1 VVEEVVKF
9 LPVLVILNMMHRVS
23 EPFDLVVYGSCS
35 ALGFAT
41 LENALYFSRY
51 GLEIAFFRFF
61 FSTLMH
67 LSMTSIICYTWAK
80 ARFIFHENNML
91 ALLRGLLV
99 AATIHGLFDF
109 FVLNPTSGQ
118 YALGMAIA
126 FVMAREYYRMLR
138 NLLNFS
144 PFFNED
150 LASSRGLKNNQLL
163 LSAGLI
169 LLLIAFLYSNFE
181 FSTEIARSRTLH
193 IGIFALPTM
202 TAVIIPLGKLGLTK
216 GRFNPFLIKIKIK
229 EPRPGLAGSSS

>member
-1 VVEEVVKF
+1 
-9 LPVLVILNMMHRVS
+9 
-23 EPFDLVVYGSCS
+23 
-35 ALGFAT
+35 
-41 LENALYFSRY
+41 
-51 GLEIAFFRFF
+51 
-61 FSTLMH
+61 
-67 LSMTSIICYTWAK
+67 
-80 ARFIFHENNML
+80 
-91 ALLRGLLV
+91 LRGLLV

-126 FVMAREYYRMLR
+126 FIMAREYYRMLR

-181 FSTEIARSRTLH
+181 FSTEIARSRTLQ

-202 TAVIIPLGKLGLTK
+202 TAVIVPLGKLV
-216 GRFNPFLIKIKIK
+216 
-229 EPRPGLAGSSS
+229 